1 MKLTPVDSLL
11 INPVSAKTIPAF
23 IPHGLL
29 YIASYA
35 LERGYSIAVYDRNV
49 DSENINDVLLK
60 LKPRVV
66 GLGCLTGTSIDD
78 AIFVSKEVRKFDS
91 LIKIVWGGI
100 HTTLYPD
107 SVLKNGFVDFVII
120 GDGEGAFSGLL
131 DYAISKKKRLEDL
144 DNIGYKDS
152 DRLKY
157 TTRSFFDLEELP
169 QPAWHLIKVEKYIR
183 RKFYANRVITINT
196 SRGCPYK
203 CSFCCV
209 PKVHLGNWRGI
220 RAEKIIENLKYLKEN
235 YLIDGF
241 QVDDDEFDI
250 NRERVLT
257 LCDLLQKNNLKFKWS
272 HFSRINIVKED
283 VLKAEIK
290 SGLRLVEFGIESGS
304 DRVLSFLNKGQTVE
318 QIINVFN
325 LCRRLKLKVSAL
337 FMIGLPTETADDLMA
352 TVKLVKRL
360 NPYIT
365 LCTIYRPYPGT
376 ELFNYCINERLF
388 TYDDNLEGVG
398 SIYER
403 IINTSKIDTN
413 FLLKIKDYFDR
424 RNIYQEIKF
433 IIARLKF
440 DLFIYYLRYYVL
452 KQARKT

>member
-1 MKLTPVDSLL
+1 MKIAPVDALL
-11 INPVSAKTIPAF
+11 INPISAKTIPAF

-35 LERGYSIAVYDRNV
+35 IERGYRIAVYDRNV

-78 AIFVSKEVRKFDS
+78 AIFASKEVRGCDS
-91 LIKIVWGGI
+91 SIKIVWGGI

-107 SVLKNGFVDFVII
+107 SVLKNGFVDFVIV
-120 GDGEGAFSGLL
+120 GDGEDAFSGLL
-131 DYAISKKKRLEDL
+131 DYAISKKKHLEDL
-144 DNIGYKDS
+144 NNIGYKDNGQ
-152 DRLKY
+152 LKY
-157 TTRSFFDLEELP
+157 AKRSFFDLEKLP

-183 RKFYANRVITINT
+183 RKFYASRVITINT

-235 YLIDGF
+235 YRIDGF

-250 NRERVLT
+250 NRERVLK

-272 HFSRINIVKED
+272 HFSRINIVKKD
-283 VLKAEIK
+283 VLKTEIK
-290 SGLRLVEFGIESGS
+290 CGLRLVEFGIESGS
-304 DRVLSFLNKGQTVE
+304 DRVLNFLNKGQTVE

-325 LCRRLKLKVSAL
+325 LCRKLKLKTSAL
-337 FMIGLPTETADDLMA
+337 FMIGLPTETEDDLMA

-376 ELFNYCINERLF
+376 ELFDYCINERLF